1 MITDDNDDLLKGGP
15 MLEANFAE
23 KTDQEQQNEF
33 AQVESIEGKS
43 AAYCFGLL
51 LMLGSGGY
59 YFGYYMGIWNPLG
72 QKHLRLNLSVDDDF
86 VETAQGLINLFF
98 AVGAMFGCL
107 FGSVLAV
114 KIGRIRLIFLV
125 DILSLVTVV
134 GYMFPYLW
142 LLYETLVSSG
152 FIAGV

>member
-1 MITDDNDDLLKGGP
+1 MMTGDSAELMGGD
-15 MLEANFAE
+15 MLEANFLK
-23 KTDQEQQNEF
+23 KTGQEQADEF
-33 AQVESIEGKS
+33 ALVEKIEGKS

-72 QKHLRLNLSVDDDF
+72 QKHLRKNLGVEDDF
-86 VETAQGLINLFF
+86 IETAQGLINVCY
-98 AVGAMFGCL
+98 AVGAFIGCL
-107 FGSVLAV
+107 FGSYLAV
-114 KIGRIRLIFLV
+114 YIGRIRLIFYV
-125 DILSLVTVV
+125 DILSLITVV

-142 LLYETLVSSG
+142 LLYVTLVSSG

>member
-1 MITDDNDDLLKGGP
+1 MMTPENEELMGDET
-15 MLEANFAE
+15 LEANFAT
-23 KTDQEQQNEF
+23 KTGQAKETEF
-33 AQVESIEGKS
+33 AQLENIEGKS

-51 LMLGSGGY
+51 IMLGSGGY

-72 QKHLRLNLSVDDDF
+72 QKHLRLNLGVEDDF
-86 VETAQGLINLFF
+86 IETAQGLINVFF

-107 FGSVLAV
+107 FGSFLAV
-114 KIGRIRLIFLV
+114 HIGRIRLIFYV

-142 LLYETLVSSG
+142 LLYVTLVSSG
-152 FIAGV
+152 FVAGV

>member
-1 MITDDNDDLLKGGP
+1 MMTGDSQDLMGGD
-15 MLEANFAE
+15 MLEANFAPKTGQELE
-23 KTDQEQQNEF
+23 KEF
-33 AQVESIEGKS
+33 DQVENIEGKS

-72 QKHLRLNLSVDDDF
+72 QKHLRLNLGVEVDF
-86 VETAQGLINLFF
+86 IETAQGLINVCY

-114 KIGRIRLIFLV
+114 RIGRIRLIFLV

-142 LLYETLVSSG
+142 LLYVTLVSSG

>member
-1 MITDDNDDLLKGGP
+1 MMTGESEELMRDHT
-15 MLEANFAE
+15 LEANFAT
-23 KTDQEQQNEF
+23 KTGQVEENEF
-33 AQVESIEGKS
+33 AQVENIEGKS

-72 QKHLRLNLSVDDDF
+72 QKHLRLNLGVEDDF
-86 VETAQGLINLFF
+86 IETAQGLINVCY

-107 FGSVLAV
+107 FGSFLAV
-114 KIGRIRLIFLV
+114 HIGRIRLIFYV
-125 DILSLVTVV
+125 DILSLVTVI

-142 LLYETLVSSG
+142 LLYVTLVSSG